1 MSTRGEVLLQLM
13 NKLIFLGLIPVLML
27 TAQNVYAGG
36 VRGDTP
42 DGATP
47 DEVDCWVDGY
57 DDGFAGKYD
66 KDRGSECEEI
76 GDDNYD
82 YVWNY
87 GCEEAGLTVRE
98 CEEIRD

>member
-27 TAQNVYAGG
+27 TAQNVYACG

-47 DEVDCWVDGY
+47 DEVDCLIC
-57 DDGFAGKYD
+57 
-66 KDRGSECEEI
+66 SI
-76 GDDNYD
+76 G
-82 YVWNY
+82 VSL
-87 GCEEAGLTVRE
+87 LTLISV
-98 CEEIRD
+98 IS